1 MDAQEDILEDV
12 VGVGLTVHAARD
24 EGPQAV
30 TKLRPDLLGVT
41 SRYRAVHRSSRLA
54 AFAYWHPQLAESPS
68 PQQDAFSDGSQHAAC
83 SAGGQQLT
91 VAASRSL
98 SAKKRARFSG
108 TGPTGNGAI
117 ARSPPP

>member
-68 PQQDAFSDGSQHAAC
+68 PQQDAFSVP
-83 SAGGQQLT
+83 GQGLEDDCNDH
-91 VAASRSL
+91 SGWSPRHI
-98 SAKKRARFSG
+98 RA
-108 TGPTGNGAI
+108 I
-117 ARSPPP
+117 E

>member
-24 EGPQAV
+24 KGPQAV

-54 AFAYWHPQLAESPS
+54 AFAYWHPQLAEFPS
-68 PQQDAFSDGSQHAAC
+68 PQQEAFSDGSQHATC
-83 SAGGQQLT
+83 SAGGQQLA

-98 SAKKRARFSG
+98 PAKKRARFSG
-108 TGPTGNGAI
+108 TVPTGDGTV
-117 ARSPPP
+117 ARSRP